1 MIRIAITDD
10 HPLVIQGISA
20 FFDSELDMDI
30 VASFSNGEDTIQN
43 IDQYEVNV
51 LLLDI
56 NLPDMS
62 GIDVCKKISKTYPHI
77 QVLCLSSFKLTGLIK
92 SMMKAGAKGY
102 VIKNADKKT
111 LLEAIKSVYI
121 GQEYIQKELKDELL
135 NEVLQKPTSKSFI
148 PHLTR
153 REKEVLQLIV
163 DELTTQQI
171 ANKLFISP
179 KTVETH
185 RLNLLLK
192 LDVKNTAGLVKIA
205 LEKNLV

>member
-10 HPLVIQGISA
+10 HPLVIEGISS
-20 FFDSELDMDI
+20 FLNQEEDMSV
-30 VASFSNGEDTIQN
+30 VASFENGKETIEGLGTCSA
-43 IDQYEVNV
+43 DL

-56 NLPDMS
+56 NLPDIS
-62 GIDVCKKISKTYPHI
+62 GIDVCKKITTQFPKI
-77 QVLCLSSFKLTGLIK
+77 QILCLSSFKQTGLIK
-92 SMMKAGAKGY
+92 SMIKAGAKGY

-111 LLEAIKSVYI
+111 LLEAIKTVSNSE
-121 GQEYIQKELKDELL
+121 EYIQKELKEALL
-135 NEVLQKPTSKSFI
+135 NEALQKPSSKSFI
-148 PHLTR
+148 PQLTR
-153 REKEVLQLIV
+153 REKEVLKLII
-163 DELTTQQI
+163 DEYTTHQI
-171 ANKLFISP
+171 AEKLFISP